1 MRITSLL
8 LLLGSLATVTANEVI
23 QADLLVVGGTE
34 AGVSAAVQAAR
45 CGVRRIVLVNDI
57 DMLGGQFSAEGV
69 GALDEWTTYKSK
81 RVEFPRS
88 GTFSEILARV
98 HQANGRR
105 HGLIRPG
112 NGFCSSETIEPAA
125 AARIFEDWVQP
136 YSEGGT
142 GQIEI
147 RRGLRPTEV
156 RVDKGSIRSVVFES
170 TTENSTG
177 CEVQAR
183 LTIDASDWGDVIRLS
198 GAKYAA
204 GPDLRARFNEPNAP
218 EGPLTN
224 DKNEMNPIS
233 YCLVLRETSRDATI
247 EKPAGYDER
256 TYLGTTNATT
266 AEFKQL
272 GWPPKAQ
279 QMNVPAFIATS
290 YPEGIYSSQVSLYTH
305 RRLVDARHFG
315 LGPNKETILVNWPTQ
330 DYPLYDFPQPVV
342 DKLEASEK
350 GASSKNIV
358 DMTYEQRQIVFA
370 DAKQHALGMLYH
382 LQTTVQKKLDP
393 QQVDFRRLE
402 LVEDFGT
409 ADRLPPKPYVRE
421 GLRLESLYMLREG
434 DLRMQKEE
442 PRWARHMTPDS
453 VFAFQFNIDFHPT
466 RRVFLKD
473 DRSQPWVNV
482 HTVNRNW
489 STHTDRAAFPLRS
502 LIPVEMNGLLGA
514 SKNLGV
520 SSIVSSA
527 VRLHGQMMLSGQA
540 AGTVAAHCLQEDLQP
555 RELATNPK
563 QVRELQLALVRGV
576 AGNPGV
582 LLWPYQDLRPDDL
595 HFEAANMLAVTG
607 VFRVEDDVDFAAFD
621 QVSKREL
628 AVTLARARRLLP
640 KAPEWHRPTAPSFAD
655 VAVSDPDFVTIES
668 LPAWGV
674 RFPAHDKFSPDEP
687 ADWKTLHAWMNNL
700 GLKPSAGLV
709 ARGNLPL
716 TRAELVQHVWLA
728 IRSRLEDAPVPE
740 HYLQAGNDADGDGR
754 EDREDP
760 LPLDRNNNSLP
771 DLLDPAM

>member
-1 MRITSLL
+1 MRLISLVLL
-8 LLLGSLATVTANEVI
+8 LNSLTTVTANDI
-23 QADLLVVGGTE
+23 LQADLLVVGGTE
-34 AGVSAAVQAAR
+34 AGISAAVQAAR
-45 CGVRRIVLVNDI
+45 SGVRRIVLVNDI

-69 GALDEWTTYKSK
+69 GALDEWTTYKAK

-105 HGLIRPG
+105 YGLIRPG

-125 AARIFEDWVQP
+125 AARIFEDWIQP
-136 YSEGGT
+136 YSEGGS

-147 RRGLRPTEV
+147 RRGLRPTDV
-156 RVDKGSIRSVVFES
+156 RVDKGAIRSVVFES

-183 LTIDASDWGDVIRLS
+183 LTIDATDWGDVIRLS

-233 YCLVLRETSRDATI
+233 YCLVLRETSRDATL
-247 EKPAGYDER
+247 EKPSDYDER
-256 TYLGTTNATT
+256 TYLGTTNVTT

-272 GWPPKAQ
+272 SWPPKAQ

-290 YPEGIYSSQVSLYTH
+290 YPEGIYSAQVSLYTH
-305 RRLVDARHFG
+305 RRLVDAKHFN

-342 DKLEASEK
+342 DKLEATER
-350 GASSKNIV
+350 GASTKNIV
-358 DMTYEQRQIVFA
+358 DMTYQQRQIVFD
-370 DAKQHALGMLYH
+370 DAKQHALGMFYH

-393 QQVDFRRLE
+393 KQVDFRRME

-409 ADRLPPKPYVRE
+409 PDRLPPKPYVRE
-421 GLRLESLYMLREG
+421 GLRLESLYMVREG
-434 DLRMQKEE
+434 DLRMQREE

-466 RRVFLKD
+466 RRIFLKD

-482 HTVNRNW
+482 HTANRNW
-489 STHTDRAAFPLRS
+489 STHTDRACFPLRS
-502 LIPVEMNGLLGA
+502 LIPVQMNGLLGA

-527 VRLHGQMMLSGQA
+527 IRLHGQMMLNGQA
-540 AGTVAAHCLQEDLQP
+540 AGTIAAYCLRNDLQP
-555 RELATNPK
+555 RDLAASPQ
-563 QVRELQLALVRGV
+563 QVRELQLNLLRGA

-582 LLWPYQDLRPDDL
+582 LLWPYQDLSPDDL
-595 HFEAANMLAVTG
+595 HFESANMLAVLG
-607 VFRVEDDVDFAAFD
+607 VYHVEDDVDFAPFH
-621 QVSKREL
+621 QVTHREL
-628 AVTLARARRLLP
+628 ATTLTRARRLLA
-640 KAPEWHRPTAPSFAD
+640 KAPEWHRPTAASFAD
-655 VAVSDPDFVTIES
+655 VPTTAPDFVTIES
-668 LPAWGV
+668 LQAWGV
-674 RFPAHDKFSPDEP
+674 KFAANDKFSSEKP
-687 ADWKTLHAWMNNL
+687 ADWKTLHAWMNDL
-700 GLKPSAGLV
+700 GLNPSVGLK

-728 IRSRLEDAPVPE
+728 IRGRIEDSPLPAE
-740 HYLQAGNDADGDGR
+740 FLQPGHDADGDGR

-771 DLLDPAM
+771 DSLDPAL